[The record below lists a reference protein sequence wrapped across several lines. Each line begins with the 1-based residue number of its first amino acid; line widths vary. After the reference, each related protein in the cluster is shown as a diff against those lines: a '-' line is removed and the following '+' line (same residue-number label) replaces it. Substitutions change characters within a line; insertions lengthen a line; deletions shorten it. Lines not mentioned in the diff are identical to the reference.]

1 MESLRFYSELKK
13 SKILEKIRA
22 QKNLLFRFV
31 KIEKK
36 IFLFLTLI
44 FLFLSFKFSKFL
56 GFFFI
61 FLSLFWFSLWR
72 EIFLETKLKTLP
84 EKKEKLVDFLSFEVA
99 QALYSAFKFAKN
111 KKIPQVNSSLFLY
124 FLLKEKE
131 PKLNFVFL
139 RLLIDRNELRERLL
153 KDETKEE
160 IFEILTEIG
169 EKVVEKGKTKIEGID
184 VISFLVEKNKVLN
197 DFLIEKNLKA
207 EEVKKVIEW
216 AQILEEEFLE
226 TKKWYKYENLLRLGT
241 IGREWATAYT
251 PLLDRFSID
260 YLTFVKKEKFK
271 KIFVH
276 QEKLKEVERIL
287 CQPEKND
294 VLIVGKAGSARRSIV
309 FALARDLAL
318 GKGPKEI
325 NFKRV
330 VLFDLQNLFLSCQ
343 TQETLEIYLNQI
355 FAEAIRGEVILVI
368 DDLHKFVGTKKE
380 KEVGVMD
387 ISSVLSSFLPL
398 PQFKMIGITTPE
410 GLHKSIETVPG
421 FLENF
426 EIVEIPEVSKEEALQ
441 ILEDRAL
448 RLEQKYKVFFSFQS
462 LFEIVELCEKYI
474 PQEPFPEKAIEI
486 LDALA
491 TKISKRSQ
499 KIVFPEDVAKLI
511 TEKTKIPVGEIEK
524 TEREKLLK
532 LEELLHQR
540 IINQDMAVKEISE
553 ALRRARAEIK
563 TRKGPIGSFLF
574 LGPTGVGK
582 TETAKALSEIYF
594 GSEKEM
600 IRLDMSEFQN
610 LEDIERLI
618 GKEGQEGLL
627 TTPVLEKPFSLI
639 LLDEFE
645 KAHPNILN
653 LFLQVFD
660 EGHLTDGRGKKVIFK
675 NTLIIATSNAGAEL
689 IFKAVEM
696 KKDWQKMKEELINYL
711 VENRIFK
718 PELLNR
724 FDGIILFS
732 PLSKENL
739 MDIAELLLKKI
750 QKSLREK
757 GIEFLISEKL
767 KEKIV
772 ELSYNPRFGAREM
785 QRVIDNKVG
794 NVLAKALLEDK
805 IKRGEKITINP
816 ENFEIEKL

>member
-1 MESLRFYSELKK
+1 
-13 SKILEKIRA
+13 
-22 QKNLLFRFV
+22 
-31 KIEKK
+31 
-36 IFLFLTLI
+36 
-44 FLFLSFKFSKFL
+44 
-56 GFFFI
+56 
-61 FLSLFWFSLWR
+61 
-72 EIFLETKLKTLP
+72 
-84 EKKEKLVDFLSFEVA
+84 VDA
-99 QALYSAFKFAKN
+99 
-111 KKIPQVNSSLFLY
+111 
-124 FLLKEKE
+124 
-131 PKLNFVFL
+131 
-139 RLLIDRNELRERLL
+139 
-153 KDETKEE
+153 
-160 IFEILTEIG
+160 
-169 EKVVEKGKTKIEGID
+169 
-184 VISFLVEKNKVLN
+184 ISFLVEKNRVLK
-197 DFLIEKNLKA
+197 DFLIEKKLKTDEA
-207 EEVKKVIEW
+207 KEVIRW

-251 PLLDRFSID
+251 PLLDKFSVD
-260 YLTFVKKEKFK
+260 YLILVKKEGFK

-287 CQPEKND
+287 TQPEKND
-294 VLIVGKAGSARRSIV
+294 VLIVGKVGSARRSIIL
-309 FALARDLAL
+309 ALARNLTL
-318 GKGPKEI
+318 GRGPQEI

-330 VLFDLQNLFLSCQ
+330 VLLDLQNLFSSCQ
-343 TQETLEIYLNQI
+343 NQESLEVHLNQI
-355 FAEAIRGEVILVI
+355 FTEVIKGEIILVV
-368 DDLHKFVGTKKE
+368 DDLHKFVGAKKE

-387 ISSVLSSFLPL
+387 ISPVLSSFLPL

-410 GLHKSIETVPG
+410 GLHRNIETVPG

-426 EIVEIPEVSKEEALQ
+426 EMVEVPEVSKEETLQ

-474 PQEPFPEKAIEI
+474 PQEPFPEKAIGI

-491 TKISKRSQ
+491 TKISRRPQ
-499 KIVFPEDVAKLI
+499 KIILPEDVAKLI
-511 TEKTKIPVGEIEK
+511 TERTKIPVGEVEK
-524 TEREKLLK
+524 IEREKLLK
-532 LEELLHQR
+532 LEERIHQK
-540 IINQDMAVKEISE
+540 IINQDIAIKEISD

-563 TRKGPIGSFLF
+563 TRKGPMGSFLF

-582 TETAKALSEIYF
+582 TETAKALAEIYF

-610 LEDIERLI
+610 LQDIERLI

-675 NTLIIATSNAGAEL
+675 NTLIITTSNAGAEL
-689 IFKAVEM
+689 IFRSVEL

-724 FDGIILFS
+724 FDGVILFS

-739 MDIAELLLKKI
+739 MDIAGLLLKKI
-750 QKSLREK
+750 QKSLAEK

-772 ELSYNPRFGAREM
+772 ELSYDPRFGAREM
-785 QRVIDNKVG
+785 QRVIDDKVG

>member
-1 MESLRFYSELKK
+1 MESLEFYSELKK

-44 FLFLSFKFSKFL
+44 FFLLSFKFSKFL
-56 GFFFI
+56 GSFFI
-61 FLSLFWFSLWR
+61 FLALFWFSLWR

-99 QALYSAFKFAKN
+99 QALYSAFKFAKS

-139 RLLIDRNELRERLL
+139 RLLIDRNELKERLL

-169 EKVVEKGKTKIEGID
+169 EKVVEKGKTKIEGVD
-184 VISFLVEKNKVLN
+184 AISFLVEKNRVLK
-197 DFLIEKNLKA
+197 DFLIEKKLKTDEA
-207 EEVKKVIEW
+207 KEVIRW

-251 PLLDRFSID
+251 PLLDKFSVD
-260 YLTFVKKEKFK
+260 YLILVKKEGFK

-287 CQPEKND
+287 TQPEKND
-294 VLIVGKAGSARRSIV
+294 VLIVGKVGSARRSIIL
-309 FALARDLAL
+309 ALARNLTL
-318 GKGPKEI
+318 GRGPQEI

-330 VLFDLQNLFLSCQ
+330 VLLDLQNLFSSCQ
-343 TQETLEIYLNQI
+343 NQESLEVHLNQI
-355 FAEAIRGEVILVI
+355 FTEVIKGEIILVV
-368 DDLHKFVGTKKE
+368 DDLHKFVGAKKE

-387 ISSVLSSFLPL
+387 ISPVLSSFLPL

-410 GLHKSIETVPG
+410 GLHRNIETVPG

-426 EIVEIPEVSKEEALQ
+426 EMVEVPEVSKEETLQ

-474 PQEPFPEKAIEI
+474 PQEPFPEKAIGI

-491 TKISKRSQ
+491 TKISRRPQ
-499 KIVFPEDVAKLI
+499 KIILPEDVAKLI
-511 TEKTKIPVGEIEK
+511 TERTKIPVGEVEK
-524 TEREKLLK
+524 IEREKLLK
-532 LEELLHQR
+532 LEELIHQK
-540 IINQDMAVKEISE
+540 IINQDIAIKEISD

-563 TRKGPIGSFLF
+563 TRKGPMGSFLF

-582 TETAKALSEIYF
+582 TETAKALAEIYF

-610 LEDIERLI
+610 LQDIERLI

-675 NTLIIATSNAGAEL
+675 NTLIITTSNAGAEL
-689 IFKAVEM
+689 IFRSVEL

-724 FDGIILFS
+724 FDGVILFS

-739 MDIAELLLKKI
+739 MDIAGLLLKKI
-750 QKSLREK
+750 QKSLAEK

-772 ELSYNPRFGAREM
+772 ELSYDPRFGAREM
-785 QRVIDNKVG
+785 QRVIDDKVG

>member
-1 MESLRFYSELKK
+1 MESLEFYTELKK

-22 QKNLLFRFV
+22 QRSLLFKFV
-31 KIEKK
+31 KIERK
-36 IFLFLTLI
+36 IFLILTLAS
-44 FLFLSFKFSKFL
+44 LLLSFKSSRFL
-56 GFFFI
+56 GFFFV
-61 FLSLFWFSLWR
+61 FLSLFWFSFWR
-72 EIFLETKLKTLP
+72 EIFLETKLKSLP

-124 FLLKEKE
+124 FLLQEKE

-153 KDETKEE
+153 KDESKEE
-160 IFEILTEIG
+160 ISEILIEVG
-169 EKVVEKGKTKIEGID
+169 EKAVEKEKAKIEGVD
-184 VISFLVEKNKVLN
+184 VISFLVEKNKVLK
-197 DFLIEKNLKA
+197 DFLIEKKLKA
-207 EEVKKVIEW
+207 EEFKEVVRW
-216 AQILEEEFLE
+216 AEILEKEFLE

-241 IGREWATAYT
+241 IGREWASAYT
-251 PLLDRFSID
+251 PLLDRFSTD
-260 YLTFVKKEKFK
+260 FLTFVKKEKFK

-287 CQPEKND
+287 TQPEKND

-309 FALARDLAL
+309 LALARDLAL
-318 GKGPKEI
+318 ESGPREI
-325 NFKRV
+325 NFNRV
-330 VLFDLQNLFLSCQ
+330 VLLNLQNLFSAIQ
-343 TQETLEIYLNQI
+343 SQETLEVYLSQI
-355 FAEAIRGEVILVI
+355 FTEAVRGKVILII

-380 KEVGVMD
+380 KEVGTMD
-387 ISSVLSSFLPL
+387 ISFVLSSFLPS
-398 PQFKMIGITTPE
+398 PQFKMVGITTPE
-410 GLHKSIETVPG
+410 GLHKCIETIPG

-426 EIVEIPEVSKEEALQ
+426 EIVEIPEVSKEETLQ

-474 PQEPFPEKAIEI
+474 PQEPFPEKAMEI
-486 LDALA
+486 LDGLA
-491 TKISKRSQ
+491 VKVARRPQ
-499 KIVFPEDVAKLI
+499 KVVLPEDVTKLI
-511 TEKTKIPVGEIEK
+511 TEKTKIPVGEVEK

-540 IINQDMAVKEISE
+540 IINQEMAVKEISG

-563 TRKGPIGSFLF
+563 ARKGPIGSFLF

-627 TTPVLEKPFSLI
+627 TTPVSEKPFSLI

-660 EGHLTDGRGKKVIFK
+660 EGHLTDGRGKKVFFK

-689 IFKAVEM
+689 IFKALET
-696 KKDWQKMKEELINYL
+696 KKDWQKMKEELINSL
-711 VENRIFK
+711 IENRVFK

-724 FDGIILFS
+724 FDGVILFS

-739 MDIAELLLKKI
+739 MDIAALLLKKI
-750 QKSLREK
+750 QKSLAEK
-757 GIEFLISEKL
+757 GIELLISEKL

-772 ELSYNPRFGAREM
+772 KLSYDPRFGAREM
-785 QRVIDNKVG
+785 QRVIDDKVG
-794 NVLAKALLEDK
+794 NVLARAFLEDK

-816 ENFEIEKL
+816 ENFEIEKI

>member
-1 MESLRFYSELKK
+1 MESLEFYTELKK
-13 SKILEKIRA
+13 SKVLERIKA
-22 QKNLLFRFV
+22 QRNLLFRFV

-36 IFLFLTLI
+36 IFLVLTLI
-44 FLFLSFKFSKFL
+44 SFFLSFKFPKFL
-56 GFFFI
+56 GFFFV
-61 FLSLFWFSLWR
+61 FLSFFWFSFWR
-72 EIFLETKLKTLP
+72 ELFLETKLKSLP

-99 QALYSAFKFAKN
+99 RSLYSAFKFAKK
-111 KKIPQVNSSLFLY
+111 KKISQVNSSLFLH
-124 FLLKEKE
+124 FLLKEIE
-131 PKLNFVFL
+131 PKLNFIFL
-139 RLLIDRNELRERLL
+139 RLLINKNELQEKLL

-160 IFEILTEIG
+160 ILEILTEIG

-184 VISFLVEKNKVLN
+184 AISFLVEKNKILK
-197 DFLIEKNLKA
+197 DFLIEKNIKP
-207 EEVKKVIEW
+207 EEVKEVIKW
-216 AQILEEEFLE
+216 AEILEEEFLE

-241 IGREWATAYT
+241 IGREWATAFT
-251 PLLDRFSID
+251 PLLDKFSID
-260 YLTFVKKEKFK
+260 YLSLVKKEKFK

-276 QEKLKEVERIL
+276 QEKLKEIERIL
-287 CQPEKND
+287 TQPEKND
-294 VLIVGKAGSARRSIV
+294 ILIVGEAGSARRSIIL
-309 FALARDLAL
+309 ALARDLAL
-318 GKGPKEI
+318 GKGPEEI

-330 VLFDLQNLFLSCQ
+330 VLFNLENLFSFCQ
-343 TQETLEIYLNQI
+343 TQEVLEVYLYQI
-355 FAEAIRGEVILVI
+355 FNEVIKGQVILVI
-368 DDLHKFVGTKKE
+368 DDFHKFVGIKKE
-380 KEVGVMD
+380 KEIGVMD
-387 ISSVLSSFLPL
+387 ISPVLGYFLSS
-398 PQFKMIGITTPE
+398 PQFKMIGITTPT
-410 GLHKSIETVPG
+410 GLHRQIETVPG

-426 EIVEIPEVSKEEALQ
+426 EIVEIPPVSKEETLQ
-441 ILEDRAL
+441 ILEERAL

-462 LFEIVELCEKYI
+462 LFETVELCEKYL

-491 TKISKRSQ
+491 VKVSKRAQ
-499 KIVFPEDVAKLI
+499 KIVLPEDVAKLI
-511 TEKTKIPVGEIEK
+511 TERTKIPVGEIEK
-524 TEREKLLK
+524 TEKEKLLK
-532 LEELLHQR
+532 LEELIHQR
-540 IINQDMAVKEISE
+540 IINQEMAVREISE

-563 TRKGPIGSFLF
+563 TRKGPLGCFLF

-582 TETAKALSEIYF
+582 TETAKALAEIYF

-627 TTPVLEKPFSLI
+627 TTPVKEKPFSLI

-660 EGHLTDGRGKKVIFK
+660 EGHLTDGTGKKVLFK

-689 IFKAVEM
+689 IFKAVRE
-696 KKDWQKMKEELINYL
+696 KKDWQKMREELINYL

-739 MDIAELLLKKI
+739 MDISALLLKKI
-750 QKSLREK
+750 QKSLSEK

-772 ELSYNPRFGAREM
+772 ELSYDPRFGAREM
-785 QRVIDNKVG
+785 QRVIDDKVG

-805 IKRGEKITINP
+805 IKRGDRVEIDP
-816 ENFEIEKL
+816 ETFEVKKL

>member
-1 MESLRFYSELKK
+1 MEPLDFYTELKK
-13 SKILEKIRA
+13 SKILEKSRA

-44 FLFLSFKFSKFL
+44 SFLLSFNFPKFWGL
-56 GFFFI
+56 FFI
-61 FLSLFWFSLWR
+61 FLSFWWFSFWR
-72 EIFLETKLKTLP
+72 EIFLETKLKSFL
-84 EKKEKLVDFLSFEVA
+84 EKKEKLIDFLSFEVA
-99 QALYSAFKFAKN
+99 RSLYFAFKFVRS
-111 KKIPQVNSSLFLY
+111 KKILQVNSSLFLY
-124 FLLKEKE
+124 FLLKESE

-139 RLLIDRNELRERLL
+139 RLLINRKELQEKLL

-160 IFEILTEIG
+160 ISEMLPEIRKEVA
-169 EKVVEKGKTKIEGID
+169 EKEKAKIEGINA
-184 VISFLVEKNKVLN
+184 ISFLVEKNKVLKN
-197 DFLIEKNLKA
+197 FLVEKNLKP
-207 EEVKKVIEW
+207 EEVKETIRWSE
-216 AQILEEEFLE
+216 ILEEEFLE
-226 TKKWYKYENLLRLGT
+226 AKKWYKYENLLSLGT
-241 IGREWATAYT
+241 IGREWATAFT
-251 PLLDRFSID
+251 PLLDRFSTD
-260 YLTFVKKEKFK
+260 YLTFVKREKFK

-287 CQPEKND
+287 TQPEKND
-294 VLIVGKAGSARRSIV
+294 VLIVGEAGSARRSIV
-309 FALARDLAL
+309 LALARDLAL

-325 NFKRV
+325 NFKRI
-330 VLFDLQNLFLSCQ
+330 VLLDLQNLIASSQ
-343 TQETLEIYLNQI
+343 TQEILKVYLNQI
-355 FAEAIRGEVILVI
+355 FAEVIRGEIILVI
-368 DDLHKFVGTKKE
+368 DDLYKFVGTKNE
-380 KEVGVMD
+380 KEIGVMD

-426 EIVEIPEVSKEEALQ
+426 EMVEIPEVSKEETLQ

-448 RLEQKYKVFFSFQS
+448 RLEQNYKVFFSFQS

-474 PQEPFPEKAIEI
+474 PQEPFPEKAIEV

-491 TKISKRSQ
+491 VQVSGRTQ

-511 TEKTKIPVGEIEK
+511 TERTKIPVGEVER
-524 TEREKLLK
+524 TEREKLLN
-532 LEELLHQR
+532 LEGLIHQR
-540 IINQDMAVKEISE
+540 IIDQDMAVKEISE

-563 TRKGPIGSFLF
+563 ARKGPMGSFLF

-582 TETAKALSEIYF
+582 TETAKALAEIYF

-618 GKEGQEGLL
+618 GKESQEGLL
-627 TTPVLEKPFSLI
+627 TTPVKERPFSLI

-660 EGHLTDGRGKKVIFK
+660 EGHLTDGTGKKVFFK

-689 IFKAVEM
+689 IFKAVSE
-696 KKDWQKMKEELINYL
+696 KKDWQKMKEELINHL

-724 FDGIILFS
+724 FDGVILFS
-732 PLSKENL
+732 SLSKENL
-739 MDIAELLLKKI
+739 MDISELLLKKI
-750 QKSLREK
+750 QKSLAEK

-772 ELSYNPRFGAREM
+772 ELSYDPRFGAREM
-785 QRVIDNKVG
+785 QRVIDEKVG

-816 ENFEIEKL
+816 ETFEIEKL